1 MKGLRYGSVCSGIEA
16 ATVAWHSLGWE
27 AAWLSEIEAFP
38 SAVLAHHYPDIPNL
52 GDMTKITPMVLNG
65 SVEAPDVF
73 VGGTPCQAFSV
84 AGLRNSLEDD
94 RGQLSIT
101 YIHLLDAIDL
111 VRESRGE
118 QPCVAVWENVPGVL
132 STKDN
137 AFGCFLAGLAGETV
151 PLVGAGGKWANAGC
165 VIGPKRTVAWRILDA
180 QYFGV
185 AQRRRRVFVVASAR
199 EDFSPPKVLFEFEGM
214 RRDTPPSREKGKATA
229 GNAPVCASDG
239 SDCSPTV
246 TSKWMKLSGGPAGSI
261 SEVGNSVLIPP
272 AVAYAVGTDCYNGA
286 ITGDVACT
294 MGTPGSSVNASGPTV
309 MQPIGAFKSGQGAQS
324 RSIGWDEN
332 VSPTLPSNAGGNT
345 APAVAFKVRCGC
357 EGGGKGYLG
366 SEDQAMT
373 LSTTHDQ
380 HLFTPSMQVRRL
392 TPIECER
399 LQGFPDSYTNIPW
412 RKKEESPD
420 GPRYK
425 ALGNSMAV
433 PVMHWIGKRIQ
444 GGLL

>member
-38 SAVLAHHYPDIPNL
+38 SAVLAHHYPDVPNL
-52 GDMTKITPMVLNG
+52 GDMTKITPRILDG

-101 YIHLLDAIDL
+101 CIHTLDAIDI
-111 VRESRGE
+111 VRQSRGE
-118 QPCVAVWENVPGVL
+118 QPCIAVWENVPGVL

-137 AFGCFLAGLAGETV
+137 AFGCFLAGLSGEDDALL
-151 PLVGAGGKWANAGC
+151 PPRGKWTNAGC
-165 VIGPKRTVAWRILDA
+165 VVGPKRTVAWRVLDA

-199 EDFSPPKVLFEFEGM
+199 EDFSPPKVLFEFESL
-214 RRDTPPSREKGKATA
+214 RRDTPPSREKGKGTA
-229 GNAPVCASDG
+229 GDAQVCASDRNA
-239 SDCSPTV
+239 V
-246 TSKWMKLSGGPAGSI
+246 T
-261 SEVGNSVLIPP
+261 
-272 AVAYAVGTDCYNGA
+272 
-286 ITGDVACT
+286 
-294 MGTPGSSVNASGPTV
+294 
-309 MQPIGAFKSGQGAQS
+309 
-324 RSIGWDEN
+324 
-332 VSPTLPSNAGGNT
+332 
-345 APAVAFKVRCGC
+345 FKVRCGC

-392 TPIECER
+392 TPVECER
-399 LQGFPDSYTNIPW
+399 LQGFPDNYTNIPW